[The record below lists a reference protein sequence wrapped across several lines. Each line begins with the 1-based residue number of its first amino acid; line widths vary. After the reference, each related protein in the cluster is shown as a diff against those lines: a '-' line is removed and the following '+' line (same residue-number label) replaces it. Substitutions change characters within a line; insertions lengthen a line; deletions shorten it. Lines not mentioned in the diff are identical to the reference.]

1 MLSIQKILVLI
12 AIIWIVWTLFRL
24 FDRRNK
30 NLKDKNIN
38 LVKCAECGMW
48 IDGKKCKNVNCSKDL

>member
-12 AIIWIVWTLFRL
+12 AIIWIIWTLFRL
-24 FDRRNK
+24 VERRNY
-30 NLKDKNIN
+30 NLIDKNIN

-48 IDGKKCKNVNCSKDL
+48 IDGEKCKNVGCSQN